1 MIALIQQNKQS
12 LNELFKQTRLNNQLS
27 SSEMA
32 DQLKISL
39 TTLSKIENGLRQ
51 VDAETLLRLMQLFNI
66 SPSLEIMEDSNKT
79 SLPTYINSN
88 YVKKTLDQMHLIM
101 HRLPK
106 LRTESFKGNPLKEM
120 VVDELPVL
128 ITKAFQ
134 LDKNDYKIT
143 GSIGKGQFAE
153 IPWLCVFLKDITKS
167 ATKGYYI
174 VFLFSADGKSV
185 HMSLNQGW
193 TFFHNKYR
201 TKVARKKIQVAA
213 QTLKRELLLNENEWI
228 TGPIDLQAHGI
239 LAKGYEV
246 GNIFA
251 KQYFLN
257 DLPNTI
263 QFKEDFYTLLQSYN
277 EINLLRGK
285 RSVDEFTESLL
296 LIEDGLF
303 IDEDEED
310 DFNIN
315 VQKELIT
322 VDNEV
327 DVSQENDAKEAR
339 QPAIQKVGKP
349 KYTRRVKVAADAL
362 KKADYKCALD
372 ENHITFT
379 NKSSGKPYVEAHHLI
394 HMSAQ
399 GDFEYELD
407 CIENIASLCPT
418 CHRLLHH
425 GANHEKER
433 SIEALYNK
441 MVDGLSNKKIY
452 LPLPELKKL
461 YQID

>member
-1 MIALIQQNKQS
+1 MIMTQGSKQS
-12 LNELFKQTRLNNQLS
+12 LNELFKQTRINNQLS

-32 DQLKISL
+32 DRLEISL

-51 VDAETLLRLMQLFNI
+51 VDAETLLSLMQLFNI
-66 SPSLEIMEDSNKT
+66 SPSLEEVEHSNKT
-79 SLPTYINSN
+79 SLPTYTNDQ
-88 YVKKTLDQMHLIM
+88 YVEKTLDQMQLIM
-101 HRLPK
+101 EEFPK
-106 LRTESFKGNPLKEM
+106 LREEPFKGNPLKEM
-120 VVDELPVL
+120 IVDELPLL
-128 ITKAFQ
+128 ITNGFY
-134 LDKNDYKIT
+134 LDENDYKVT

-153 IPWLCVFLKDITKS
+153 VPWLCVFLKDITKS

-174 VFLFSADGKSV
+174 VFLFSTDGKSV
-185 HMSLNQGW
+185 YMSLNQGW
-193 TFFHNKYR
+193 TFFHEKYG
-201 TKVARKKIQVAA
+201 TKIARKKIQVTA
-213 QTLKRELLLNENEWI
+213 QSLKNELSLNENEWI
-228 TGPIDLQAHGI
+228 TGPIDLQANGI

-251 KQYFLN
+251 KRYSLSE
-257 DLPNTI
+257 LPNMN

-296 LIEDGLF
+296 LLDDGLF
-303 IDEDEED
+303 FDEDEDE

-315 VQKELIT
+315 VQKELTTSDDEVGIT
-322 VDNEV
+322 
-327 DVSQENDAKEAR
+327 QEEDAQKAR
-339 QPAIQKVGKP
+339 QPVIQKGGKP
-349 KYTRRVKVAADAL
+349 KYTRRVKVAAAAL
-362 KKADYKCALD
+362 KDANYKCALD

-394 HMSAQ
+394 HLSTQAE
-399 GDFEYELD
+399 FEYELD
-407 CIENIASLCPT
+407 CIENIVSLCPT

-425 GANHEKER
+425 GADHEKEQ
-433 SIEALYNK
+433 SIEALYEI